1 MLLDRRN
8 GIRYAIANAS
18 ETLLTLLAGSP
29 PLGSPSC
36 LIHAEPFRVILHART
51 HTTHICILFASGALL
66 MLTGMDDGVRFMN
79 GHSIQNST
87 TGVSTL
93 DSHSIDL
100 NAYLY
105 KEKRTMSDM
114 AAVLGNKTGAG

>member
-1 MLLDRRN
+1 
-8 GIRYAIANAS
+8 
-18 ETLLTLLAGSP
+18 
-29 PLGSPSC
+29 
-36 LIHAEPFRVILHART
+36 
-51 HTTHICILFASGALL
+51 